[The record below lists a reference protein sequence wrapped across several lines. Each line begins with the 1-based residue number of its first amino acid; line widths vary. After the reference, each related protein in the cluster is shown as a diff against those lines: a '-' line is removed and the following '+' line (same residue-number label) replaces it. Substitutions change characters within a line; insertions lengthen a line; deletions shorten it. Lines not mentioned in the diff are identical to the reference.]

1 MVFRGQPGWRRPV
14 LTKPTGTGAGE
25 HGPAGPRGPAGD
37 RGRGSGGGG
46 KPETAQAHS
55 GRADETSNSTP
66 LQGPPANGAC
76 EASLPPFPS
85 GRGREVRAKRKW
97 SAFPGFSDGRGSL
110 RKGVGWRGRSGCNS
124 WEPHTSA
131 LAPPLA
137 LWSHQS
143 S

>member
-55 GRADETSNSTP
+55 GRANETSNSTP
-66 LQGPPANGAC
+66 LQGPPANAHAMLLC
-76 EASLPPFPS
+76 PLSLPAGERKCVRSES
-85 GRGREVRAKRKW
+85 G
-97 SAFPGFSDGRGSL
+97 PPL
-110 RKGVGWRGRSGCNS
+110 RVFLTAAGALEKEWDGVGGAGVTPGSR
-124 WEPHTSA
+124 T
-131 LAPPLA
+131 LVL
-137 LWSHQS
+137 
-143 S
+143 